1 MFSSFNGLILKI
13 SYHAQ
18 SKILLANTSLEKNG
32 LLILI
37 IYKNRF
43 QVAEHIIQYLKQIE
57 DIATN
62 PHLQYTVC
70 LIKPSCCLWH
80 LADTEGT
87 WNQVEDAKIQDVDLS
102 NTLIFRIRK
111 LLTESFQS
119 RSSNDSSFDGL
130 DIMSS
135 FSNGKS
141 AFLLD
146 EIRTVLYDNED
157 GQIIGN
163 ISCAD
168 IVNEIRKSRD
178 LKVWPEPSKPLENV
192 IDVSSLVRMSFDV
205 PEKGLD
211 SSDESVDNVE
221 AGCSV
226 PVLLSKRVTGESVT
240 VKVDIDCLVL
250 VPADTP
256 APKLLFMF
264 RDAIYRQSIALQL
277 LLRKHHKVLQPFH
290 FVPSQSH
297 VYPVTAFVPCY
308 DRKGVTIDDNSTA
321 LDYRR
326 SLHKRFG
333 VVDDRPV
340 FKKCLSMFSQRKLS
354 DYHLINPHQGLNV
367 PAIDGGKVAMV
378 DGRYAYH
385 HYMQEG
391 FDDGHWGCAY
401 RSLQTLSSWFWLQG
415 YTDARYPTHEDIQ
428 KVLVKIG
435 DKEEDFVGSREWI
448 GSMEVSYCL
457 DELFGVTSKTLHVS
471 TGADLAYKGRELYQ
485 HFLTQGTPV
494 MIGGGVYAH
503 TIVGVVYNEDT
514 GDIRFLIVDPHF
526 TGSDNLK
533 TVQSKG
539 WVGWKGP
546 NFWNQTAHYNMCMPQ
561 RPNII

>member
-1 MFSSFNGLILKI
+1 MYRISTSTKINTTAKNLMIVLIQL
-13 SYHAQ
+13 
-18 SKILLANTSLEKNG
+18 
-32 LLILI
+32 
-37 IYKNRF
+37 
-43 QVAEHIIQYLKQIE
+43 QVAEHLIRYLKQIE

-80 LADTEGT
+80 VADTEGT
-87 WNQVEDAKIQDVDLS
+87 LNQVEDATTQGGDLS

-111 LLTESFQS
+111 PLTESFQA
-119 RSSNDSSFDGL
+119 RSSEDSSFDGL

-135 FSNGKS
+135 VNNVKS
-141 AFLLD
+141 AFIFD
-146 EIRTVLYDNED
+146 EIRTVLYDNDD
-157 GQIIGN
+157 GQIVGN
-163 ISCAD
+163 ISCTD
-168 IVNEIRKSRD
+168 IVNEIRKARD
-178 LKVWPEPSKPLENV
+178 IKVWPEPSKLLGNV

-205 PEKGLD
+205 PEND
-211 SSDESVDNVE
+211 FNSTDESVNNIE
-221 AGCSV
+221 TGCSV

-240 VKVDIDCLVL
+240 VKVNIDCLVL
-250 VPADTP
+250 VPSETP

-264 RDAIYRQSIALQL
+264 RDAIYRQSMALQL

-290 FVPSQSH
+290 FVPSPSH

-308 DRKGVTIDDNSTA
+308 DRKGTAIDGNSTS
-321 LDYRR
+321 LEYRR

-340 FKKCLSMFSQRKLS
+340 FKKCLSMFGERKLS
-354 DYHLINPHQGLNV
+354 DYHLINPHQGLSI
-367 PAIDGGKVAMV
+367 PTMDGGKVAMV
-378 DGRYAYH
+378 DGKYAYH
-385 HYMQEG
+385 HYMQEE

-401 RSLQTLSSWFWLQG
+401 RSLQTLASWLWLQG
-415 YTDARYPTHEDIQ
+415 YTERRYPTHEEIQ
-428 KVLVKIG
+428 KALVKIG
-435 DKEEDFVGSREWI
+435 DKEANFVGSREWI

-471 TGADLAYKGRELYQ
+471 SGADLAYKGRDLYQ

-494 MIGGGVYAH
+494 MIGGGVLAH
-503 TIVGVVYNEDT
+503 TIVGVVFNEDT

-561 RPNII
+561 RPNSI